1 MGDFIANFGSGQ
13 VPMVAYLGVSLIMFF
28 SGIYGFLTRKSL
40 LMILVAVELMLNA
53 VDINFVVFNRFL
65 FPGQFE
71 GFFFALFTIAIAA
84 CETAVAIAI
93 IINIYRNISSVEVG
107 KLDNMKE

>member
-1 MGDFIANFGSGQ
+1 MGELIANFGTGQ

-28 SGIYGFLTRKSL
+28 SGVYGFLTRKSL

-65 FPGQFE
+65 FSGQFV
-71 GFFFALFTIAIAA
+71 FIVKVVPPF
-84 CETAVAIAI
+84 
-93 IINIYRNISSVEVG
+93 
-107 KLDNMKE
+107 